1 MIYFAKFIKG
11 GCAGADATAGPASK
25 LHINCQKKIS
35 AYLLTENGKV
45 SILRIPCSRGVSGA
59 LYLQSAIAGVMFCVG
74 YFAAMQP
81 LISDVDV
88 LVLRN
93 GTS

>member
-59 LYLQSAIAGVMFCVG
+59 LYLQSALAEVISCIGSLAVK
-74 YFAAMQP
+74 QP
-81 LISDVDV
+81 RTSDVDV
-88 LVLRN
+88 RVLRN
-93 GTS
+93 RNL